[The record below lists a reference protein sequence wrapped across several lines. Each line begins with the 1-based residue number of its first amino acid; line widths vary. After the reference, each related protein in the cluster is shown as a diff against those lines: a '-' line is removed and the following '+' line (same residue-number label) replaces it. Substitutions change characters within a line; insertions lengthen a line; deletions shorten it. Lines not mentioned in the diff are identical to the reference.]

1 MPIISRFDFNLFLLY
16 QSYYPFIAQDM
27 MNDTTLPIKARNY
40 IVDEFLEKIELEKKF
55 QSALFRSVELEKEL
69 LEKELQVATQELL
82 RASGLLTS
90 RGIFEWKLKMAFIES
105 KGKGKFN
112 ASEMIKVL
120 LSSTSTNSSTK
131 TSIEL
136 MKIFTEC
143 DVYTVEDGLKL
154 WEQLSSDIHGH
165 AWNGPAVRIYSSQLP
180 IKYRCVIKKIA
191 ASLAFEAFEQDDI
204 SEIF

>member
-1 MPIISRFDFNLFLLY
+1 
-16 QSYYPFIAQDM
+16 M

-40 IVDEFLEKIELEKKF
+40 IVDEFLEKIESEKTLLEKKF
-55 QSALFRSVELEKEL
+55 EHQSALFKEQFRSVELEKEL
-69 LEKELQVATQELL
+69 LEKELKVATQELL

-90 RGIFEWKLKMAFIES
+90 RGIFEWKLKMAFFES

-143 DVYTVEDGLKL
+143 DVNTVEDGLKL